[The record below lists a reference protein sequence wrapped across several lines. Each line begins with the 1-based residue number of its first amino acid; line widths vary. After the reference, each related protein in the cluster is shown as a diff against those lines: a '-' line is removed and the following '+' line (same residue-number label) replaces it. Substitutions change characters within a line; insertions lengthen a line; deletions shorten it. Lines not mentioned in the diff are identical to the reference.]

1 MRVLLKSKLFFQ
13 GDMTRLLNIFFF
25 SVLISIVFFSCK
37 RTEPTTWETDV
48 NAPLAYGRLS
58 LQNIVADSLLQ
69 ADETGLWHVYFDEN
83 LTDFDLDSIVEIPD
97 TTIVKDYPLFLVGAF
112 PPGFTLP
119 ISPTQEIRIQHPTVQ
134 LKQVRMKGGQL
145 QYRLRSP
152 VDGYLNCTFNI
163 PGLTL
168 NGIPQSIQINTQP
181 PAAGQDFEAEGFLDL
196 ANYELDLTG
205 ESGSSFNRIAAS
217 FSVVVN
223 PNSTQQANVS
233 PGDVIEFELSFAE
246 PKVSYARGYFGSH
259 QYDLNENID
268 FSPIANMPQGTL
280 DLEGASMQFIVR
292 NAVGVDAQ
300 IDFAEIS
307 NWNETQQIAV
317 MLKHPSLYNAINITR
332 ASDAGGVVDAYEYA
346 FDVNGTNSNLDEFLE
361 NLPSQFRLQGEVRIN
376 PLGNVS
382 DGNDFL
388 YTDDALQARLKVDVP
403 LRLGMQNLHITD
415 TLFLTND
422 EQEVRLN
429 GNLTLW
435 LRNAFPLDA
444 LVSLYII
451 ENGGRTVLAENMRVA
466 PATPTSVISAPLPA
480 ESWIDIPVSEE
491 LLSKVNSIN
500 PLLIDVRLQ
509 TPNAPA
515 TVGLYMNQF
524 IDFKLLVDGT
534 YLIQYGE

>member
-1 MRVLLKSKLFFQ
+1 
-13 GDMTRLLNIFFF
+13 
-25 SVLISIVFFSCK
+25 
-37 RTEPTTWETDV
+37 
-48 NAPLAYGRLS
+48 
-58 LQNIVADSLLQ
+58 
-69 ADETGLWHVYFDEN
+69 
-83 LTDFDLDSIVEIPD
+83 
-97 TTIVKDYPLFLVGAF
+97 
-112 PPGFTLP
+112 
-119 ISPTQEIRIQHPTVQ
+119 
-134 LKQVRMKGGQL
+134 
-145 QYRLRSP
+145 
-152 VDGYLNCTFNI
+152 
-163 PGLTL
+163 
-168 NGIPQSIQINTQP
+168 
-181 PAAGQDFEAEGFLDL
+181 
-196 ANYELDLTG
+196 
-205 ESGSSFNRIAAS
+205 
-217 FSVVVN
+217 
-223 PNSTQQANVS
+223 
-233 PGDVIEFELSFAE
+233 
-246 PKVSYARGYFGSH
+246 
-259 QYDLNENID
+259 
-268 FSPIANMPQGTL
+268 
-280 DLEGASMQFIVR
+280 
-292 NAVGVDAQ
+292 
-300 IDFAEIS
+300 
-307 NWNETQQIAV
+307 

-422 EQEVRLN
+422 VQEVRLN

-435 LRNAFPLDA
+435 LRNAFPVDA

-466 PATPTSVISAPLPA
+466 PATPTSVISAPLPT
-480 ESWIDIPVSEE
+480 ESWIDIPVSDE
-491 LLSKVNSIN
+491 LLSKVNSSN

-515 TVGLYMNQF
+515 TVGLYVNQF

>member
-1 MRVLLKSKLFFQ
+1 MIHLSK
-13 GDMTRLLNIFFF
+13 IFFF
-25 SVLISIVFFSCK
+25 SAIAAVVFFSCK
-37 RTEPTTWETDV
+37 RTEPTTWEADV

-58 LQNIVADSLLQ
+58 LQNILADSLIQ

-97 TTIVKDYPLFLVGAF
+97 TTIVKNYPLYFTGPFL
-112 PPGFTLP
+112 PGFALP

-134 LKQVRMKGGQL
+134 LKQVRMKSGQL

-168 NGIPQSIQINTQP
+168 NGIPQSIQVNTQP
-181 PAAGQDFEAEGFLDL
+181 PIAGQDFEVEGFLDL

-217 FSVVVN
+217 FSVVVD
-223 PNSTQQANVS
+223 PNSTQQAIVS
-233 PGDVIEFELSFAE
+233 AGDVIELELSFAE
-246 PKVSYARGYFGSH
+246 PKVSFARGYFGSH
-259 QYDLNENID
+259 QYALSENID
-268 FSPIANMPQGTL
+268 FSAVANMPQGVL
-280 DLEGASMQFIVR
+280 DLEGASMQFIIR

-307 NWNETQQIAV
+307 NWNETQQTAV
-317 MLKHPSLYNAINITR
+317 MLQHPSLYNAINITR
-332 ASDAGGVVDAYEYA
+332 ANDVGGAVDAYEYA

-435 LRNAFPLDA
+435 LRNAFPLEA

-491 LLSKVNSIN
+491 LLSKVNSSN
-500 PLLIDVRLQ
+500 PLLIDVMMQ
-509 TPNAPA
+509 TPNTPA
-515 TVGLYMNQF
+515 TVGLYVNQF